1 MGIAEVE
8 EEEDAF
14 AIASKLTLLERIKQ
28 GFGPQNDGLSF
39 RQRIG
44 KMGMSVFLSYGW
56 VSNMSYSVTVSL
68 AWYIF
73 SKRVRN

>member
-1 MGIAEVE
+1 
-8 EEEDAF
+8 
-14 AIASKLTLLERIKQ
+14 
-28 GFGPQNDGLSF
+28 
-39 RQRIG
+39 
-44 KMGMSVFLSYGW
+44 VFLSYGW